1 MMKRFLVPIA
11 LLLSVMLVSACSS
24 ATTSELIAPDAYISQ
39 FSESDASH
47 ILIDVRTASE
57 FANGHI
63 AGAVNIP
70 VEEIASRLDEI
81 PADMP
86 IVVYC
91 QSGNR
96 SGQASNILAN
106 NNYSEIYDL
115 GGIARWTSQGY
126 PVE

>member
-1 MMKRFLVPIA
+1 MKRFMLPIIM
-11 LLLSVMLVSACSS
+11 LLSVLLISACSS
-24 ATTSELIAPDAYISQ
+24 ATTTSELIAPDAYMSD
-39 FSESDASH
+39 FSEADASH
-47 ILIDVRTASE
+47 VLIDVRTASE

-81 PADMP
+81 PSDMP

-96 SGQASNILAN
+96 SGQASTILAN